1 MFEYFAELYN
11 KALLVSE
18 NREVFSYQVLISLSY
33 LLALILSMVRAV
45 KDKELFSD
53 FLTIAVVV
61 TKYML
66 TTLLME
72 YALTYIQEIMLLIM
86 FKMFTLL

>member
-1 MFEYFAELYN
+1 MFEYLAELYN

-45 KDKELFSD
+45 KDKEL
-53 FLTIAVVV
+53 
-61 TKYML
+61 
-66 TTLLME
+66 LL
-72 YALTYIQEIMLLIM
+72 
-86 FKMFTLL
+86 